1 MVKRFLYIKSIL
13 FLVVMLAAVVVSGQA
28 LAANITVKV
37 DRNPVRMDESFHLTY
52 EADSNVDDPD
62 FSVLNKDFEILNSS
76 QSTNMRMVNGSWSL
90 KKSWNLAL
98 MSKKSGVVTVPP
110 VPFGNETSPA
120 LRITVNKS
128 SSGPQKPGDPGA
140 SIYMEVE
147 TNVKQAWVQSEI
159 IYTIR
164 LYSNIPVGQPTL
176 SQPTTDNADTIFFK
190 LGGVKNYDVFRRGER
205 YAVSELK
212 FAAFAQHSGEL
223 TFKPVLFQGLISNNR
238 APQSF
243 FDTFMQQ
250 QGTMKRLRS
259 DPVTVKINPV
269 PAGQDVSK
277 WLPAQDVTLVE
288 QWSDDIANLKAGEP
302 VTRTISLVAKGL
314 TAEQLPDI
322 KMADIP
328 GLQQYADQPTLKND
342 KNETGVTGSRTMKT
356 ALIPSHSGDY
366 TLPAVSV
373 SWWNT
378 ATGKTETATLPE
390 HVLHVTGVANTL
402 ANPPPAT
409 TAQPNTN
416 APATNASAPSIAP
429 LKIVDTLS
437 IDHWRWLSIGL
448 GCGWLLTTLVLV
460 FWRRRR
466 SPATTG
472 KQRSLSR
479 LASEVLKQCA
489 TSQPAQTRLAL
500 LDWANAR
507 WPSTHI
513 ANLADVAQH
522 CHAELGEAIRE
533 LSVALYSASPQAWQG
548 QRLADAFNKYRDS
561 APSDRAQNPADS
573 LEPLY
578 K

>member
-13 FLVVMLAAVVVSGQA
+13 FLAAMIVCGQA

-37 DRNPVRMDESFHLTY
+37 DRNPVHMDESFHLIY

-76 QSTNMRMVNGSWSL
+76 QSTNMRSVNGSWSL
-90 KKSWNLAL
+90 KKSWNLAV
-98 MSKKSGVVTVPP
+98 MSKKSGVITVPP
-110 VPFGNETSPA
+110 VPFGNEMSPA
-120 LRITVNKS
+120 LRITVSKS
-128 SSGPQKPGDPGA
+128 SSAPQKPGDSGA

-176 SQPTTDNADTIFFK
+176 SQPKTDNPDTIFFK
-190 LGGVKNYDVFRRGER
+190 LGGVKNYDAFRNGER

-212 FAAFAQHSGEL
+212 FAAFPQHSGEL
-223 TFKPVLFQGLISNNR
+223 TFEPVLFQGLISNNQG
-238 APQSF
+238 PQSF

-250 QGTMKRLRS
+250 GTMKRLRS
-259 DPVTVKINPV
+259 KPVTVKIKPV
-269 PAGQDVSK
+269 PAGQDESK
-277 WLPAQDVTLVE
+277 WLPAQHVTLVE
-288 QWSDDIANLKAGEP
+288 QWSADIDHLKAGEP

-314 TAEQLPDI
+314 SAEQLPNI
-322 KMADIP
+322 KIADIP
-328 GLQQYADQPTLKND
+328 GLQQYADQPALKND
-342 KNETGVTGSRTMKT
+342 KSESGVTGTRTMKT
-356 ALIPSHSGDY
+356 ALIPGHSGDY
-366 TLPAVSV
+366 TLPAVSI

-402 ANPPPAT
+402 ANPPAAAT
-409 TAQPNTN
+409 PQPNTN
-416 APATNASAPSIAP
+416 TAAGNASAPTIAP
-429 LKIVDTLS
+429 LKIVDTAS
-437 IDHWRWLSIGL
+437 TNHWRWLSIGL
-448 GCGWLLTTLVLV
+448 GCGWLLTTLVLL
-460 FWRRRR
+460 FWRRRQ
-466 SPATTG
+466 SPATPV

-479 LASEVLKQCA
+479 LASEVQKQCA
-489 TSQPAQTRLAL
+489 ANQPAQTRQAL
-500 LDWANAR
+500 LDWANVR

-513 ANLADVAQH
+513 ANLADVAQQ

-533 LSVALYSASPQAWQG
+533 LSAALYSASPQAWQG
-548 QRLADAFNKYRDS
+548 QRLVDAFNQYRDS
-561 APSDRAQNPADS
+561 APSDRSHNPADS